1 MAAGRICA
9 IDRFAGTADIGREG
23 AVIGAAPLCETYDVL
38 VGDDSIPQAASSGD
52 RLCNLSSGHVALGG
66 LQREENHGSWVHL
79 RARFVKG
86 LLAGEMERVGASDLG
101 QPGFTSVPHSTAH

>member
-1 MAAGRICA
+1 MRDLRRPRG
-9 IDRFAGTADIGREG
+9 G
-23 AVIGAAPLCETYDVL
+23 
-38 VGDDSIPQAASSGD
+38 DSIPQAASSGD